1 MAIHEST
8 LATLF
13 QIPSRKVC
21 MLENIKNPI

>member
-8 LATLF
+8 LAIF
-13 QIPSRKVC
+13 SQIPSRKVC